1 MRFLPVIALLAT
13 QATLMPTA
21 LAADAQ
27 PAISPAEPGAA
38 AATACSDFDAYVNGR
53 WVAATELPPSRSR
66 IGSFDG
72 LRMANDK
79 LLEGALTELAADP
92 ARQTSP
98 GLRLLAAYYRSG
110 MDSAAIEAGGLTAV
124 APLLSRIGSLSRD
137 TLPALMADLA
147 RLQIGAPLQLGVGTD
162 AKDATRHV
170 LAMGQDGL
178 GLPDRDDYAKTDAS
192 SLRVKAAYRVYAG
205 KLLRAADAQAGKP
218 LADDA
223 AVAARVDALM
233 AFESL
238 LADASMTRVQ
248 RRDPN
253 AVYNPFTV
261 AALQARAPGLDWRA
275 LLAAYTGRAEG
286 HPVNLGQPDFA
297 VAVAS
302 LAQKGDLATWRDY
315 LAMRLLDTA
324 APHLPKALA
333 DASFD
338 YRSGALRGL
347 KAAPPRV
354 ETVILAIGGQY
365 GGAPVSQAL
374 GELFASKAFSPRAQ
388 QRAQQMLADIK
399 EGMRQRIQAS
409 PWMSSATQV
418 LALQKLD
425 AMVAKMGVPERWRSF
440 DGLVLKPDDYAG
452 NLLRAQA
459 WASAERLPD
468 LDRPVDRT
476 RWNTSPH
483 IVNAFA
489 AGGNQIVF
497 PAGILQPPFFDE
509 RADDASNFGGI
520 GMVIGHEI
528 SHHFDDRGRQ
538 FDAVGNLRD
547 WWQPADASAYK
558 ARADRVAA
566 LYSSYEPLPGERING
581 RLTLG
586 ENLSDVGGLQIAYA
600 GLQLALQR
608 QRKEGKPVPLID
620 GQTPEQRFF
629 VANAIVWRSKAR
641 TEALI
646 NQLRTDSHSPG
657 RWRVLGPMSQ
667 MAAFAQAFSCKP
679 GDAMVAGEPIVVW

>member
-1 MRFLPVIALLAT
+1 MRFIP
-13 QATLMPTA
+13 A
-21 LAADAQ
+21 LAAASIQ
-27 PAISPAEPGAA
+27 AALVTSSWAAGPQAALPPSEPGAVQA
-38 AATACSDFDAYVNGR
+38 SACSDFDQYVNGR

-66 IGSFDG
+66 IGSFDS

-79 LLEGALTELAADP
+79 LLEVALAELAADP

-98 GLRLLAAYYRSG
+98 GLKLLAAYYRSG
-110 MDSAAIEAGGLTAV
+110 MDEAAIERNGLAPV
-124 APLLSRIGSLSRD
+124 APLLGRIAAATSEA
-137 TLPALMADLA
+137 LPALMAEMA
-147 RLQIGAPLQLGVGTD
+147 RLQIGAPLQLGVGVD

-170 LAMGQDGL
+170 LAVAQDGL
-178 GLPDRDDYAKTDAS
+178 GLPDRDDYTKTDAS
-192 SLRVKAAYRVYAG
+192 TLRVKAAYRVYAG
-205 KLLRAADAQAGKP
+205 KLLRAAETQAGRAA
-218 LADDA
+218 ADDTA
-223 AVAARVDALM
+223 LAARVDALL
-233 AFESL
+233 AFEGQ
-238 LADASMTRVQ
+238 LAEASMTRVQ

-275 LLAAYTGRAEG
+275 LLATYTGRAEG
-286 HPVNLGQPDFA
+286 HPVVLGQPDFA
-297 VAVAS
+297 VAVAR
-302 LAQKGDLATWRDY
+302 LAQGAELATWRDY
-315 LAMRLLDTA
+315 LAVRLLDTA
-324 APHLPKALA
+324 APHLPKVLA

-354 ETVILAIGGQY
+354 ESVILAIGGQY

-374 GELFASKAFSPRAQ
+374 GELFAAKAFSPRAQ

-399 EGMRQRIQAS
+399 EGMRQRVKAS
-409 PWMSSATQV
+409 PWMSPPTQV

-425 AMVAKMGVPERWRSF
+425 AMVAKIGVPEQWKVF
-440 DGLVLKPDDYAG
+440 PGLELKPDDYAG

-468 LDRPVDRT
+468 LDKPVDRA

-497 PAGILQPPFFDE
+497 PAGILQPPFFSE
-509 RADDASNFGGI
+509 AADDASNFGGI

-528 SHHFDDRGRQ
+528 THHFDDRGRQ

-547 WWQPADASAYK
+547 WWQPADAAAYK

-586 ENLSDVGGLQIAYA
+586 ENLSDVGGMQIAFA
-600 GLQLALQR
+600 GLQLALER
-608 QRKEGKPVPLID
+608 QRKEGKSVPLID
-620 GQTPEQRFF
+620 GQTAEQRFF
-629 VANAIVWRSKAR
+629 VSNAIVWRTKAR
-641 TEALI
+641 QEALI

-657 RWRVLGPMSQ
+657 RWRILGPMSQ
-667 MAAFAQAFSCKP
+667 MAAFAQAFGCKA
-679 GDAMVAGEPIVVW
+679 GDPMVAGEPIVVW